1 MADVAMGSLVLY
13 IDIRN
18 CFFGKFKPMSG
29 THKTTAD
36 IQSDRQADFGNTV
49 VEESKKQGLV
59 NDVFDQVA
67 ERYDL
72 MNDVMSG
79 GLHRI
84 WKSILI
90 NTLAPPKSD
99 RPFHLLDV
107 AGGTGDIANR
117 FLEAGGAGCEVTLCD
132 INPNMIAAGIAQSA
146 TENHFKNMHF
156 ATGNAESLP
165 FGDHQFDAY
174 TIAFGIRN
182 VTHIDIAL
190 EEAFR
195 ILKPGGRFLCLE
207 FSSIDIP
214 GLDAIYDIY
223 SNNAI
228 PLMGK
233 LITGNAEPYRY
244 LVESI
249 RKFPNQK
256 PFSRMIENAGFDRVS
271 HQNLTGGI
279 VAIHSAWRL

>member
-1 MADVAMGSLVLY
+1 MGGTS
-13 IDIRN
+13 N
-18 CFFGKFKPMSG
+18 KFEPPV
-29 THKTTAD
+29 
-36 IQSDRQADFGNTV
+36 DFGNTTV
-49 VEESKKQGLV
+49 AADKKQGLV
-59 NDVFDQVA
+59 NNVFDQVA
-67 ERYDL
+67 SRYDL

-79 GLHRI
+79 GLHRV
-84 WKSILI
+84 WKSIFI
-90 NTLAPPKSD
+90 DTLAPPTSQ

-117 FLEAGGAGCEVTLCD
+117 FLDAGGSGCEVTLCD

-146 TENHFKNMHF
+146 AQDRRRHMHF
-156 ATGNAESLP
+156 ATGNAEFLP
-165 FGDHQFDAY
+165 FSDHMFDAY

-182 VTHIDIAL
+182 VTRIDAAL
-190 EEAFR
+190 GEAYR
-195 ILKPGGRFLCLE
+195 VLKPGGRFLCLE
-207 FSSIDIP
+207 FSSIDVP
-214 GLDAIYDIY
+214 GLDAIYDTY

-249 RKFPNQK
+249 RKFPNQRG
-256 PFSRMIENAGFDRVS
+256 FSRMIESAGFDRVS
-271 HQNLTGGI
+271 HKNLTGGI

>member
-1 MADVAMGSLVLY
+1 MIGADKQNTG
-13 IDIRN
+13 
-18 CFFGKFKPMSG
+18 
-29 THKTTAD
+29 AD
-36 IQSDRQADFGNTV
+36 SEPQADFGNISV
-49 VEESKKQGLV
+49 DAAKKQGLV

-67 ERYDL
+67 SRYDL

-79 GLHRI
+79 GLHRV

-90 NTLAPPKSD
+90 DKLAPPKST

-117 FLEAGGAGCEVTLCD
+117 FLDAGGSGCEVTLCD
-132 INPNMIAAGIAQSA
+132 INPNMIAAGLEQSA
-146 TENHFKNMHF
+146 ATNRTDRMHF
-156 ATGNAESLP
+156 TTGNAEALP
-165 FGDHQFDAY
+165 FDDQTFDAY

-182 VTHIDIAL
+182 VTHIDDAL
-190 EEAFR
+190 FEAYR
-195 ILKPGGRFLCLE
+195 VLKPGGRFLCLE

-214 GLDAIYDIY
+214 GLDKIYDVY
-223 SNNAI
+223 SDNAI

-233 LITGNAEPYRY
+233 LITGNAQPYRY

-256 PFSRMIENAGFDRVS
+256 QFCRMIEGAGFDRTQF
-271 HQNLTGGI
+271 QNLTGGI

>member
-1 MADVAMGSLVLY
+1 MGGT
-13 IDIRN
+13 N
-18 CFFGKFKPMSG
+18 NKFEPSV
-29 THKTTAD
+29 
-36 IQSDRQADFGNTV
+36 DFGNISV
-49 VEESKKQGLV
+49 KAGKKQGLV
-59 NDVFDQVA
+59 NTVFDQVA
-67 ERYDL
+67 SRYDL

-79 GLHRI
+79 GLHRV

-90 NTLAPPKSD
+90 DTLSPPGSQ

-117 FLEAGGAGCEVTLCD
+117 FLDAGGSGCEVTLCD
-132 INPNMIAAGIAQSA
+132 INPNMIAAGIARSA
-146 TENHFKNMHF
+146 AGHRWEQMHF
-156 ATGNAESLP
+156 ATGNAEALP
-165 FGDHQFDAY
+165 FSDQVFDAY

-182 VTHIDIAL
+182 VTHIDKAL
-190 EEAFR
+190 AEALR
-195 ILKPGGRFLCLE
+195 VLKPGGRFLCLE
-207 FSSIDIP
+207 FSTIDIP
-214 GLDAIYDIY
+214 GLDAIYDTY

-249 RKFPNQK
+249 RKFPNQRQY
-256 PFSRMIENAGFDRVS
+256 SRMIESAGFDRVS

>member
-1 MADVAMGSLVLY
+1 MG
-13 IDIRN
+13 
-18 CFFGKFKPMSG
+18 G
-29 THKTTAD
+29 TENKIANNKSEP
-36 IQSDRQADFGNTV
+36 QVDFGNTS
-49 VEESKKQGLV
+49 VEAGKKQGLV
-59 NDVFDQVA
+59 NNVFDQVA
-67 ERYDL
+67 SRYDL

-79 GLHRI
+79 GLHRV

-90 NTLAPPKSD
+90 DILAPPNSS

-117 FLEAGGAGCEVTLCD
+117 FLDAGGAGCEVTLCD
-132 INPNMIAAGIAQSA
+132 INPKMIAAGIAQSA
-146 TENHFKNMHF
+146 AQNRNGYMHF
-156 ATGNAESLP
+156 ATGNAEALP
-165 FGDHQFDAY
+165 FSDQMFDAY

-182 VTHIDIAL
+182 VTRIDTAL
-190 EEAFR
+190 GEAFR
-195 ILKPGGRFLCLE
+195 VLKPGGRFLCLE

-214 GLDAIYDIY
+214 GLDVIYDTY
-223 SNNAI
+223 SDKAI

-249 RKFPNQK
+249 RKFPDQRH
-256 PFSRMIENAGFDRVS
+256 FSRMIESAGFDRVS
-271 HQNLTGGI
+271 HQNFTGGI

>member
-1 MADVAMGSLVLY
+1 MGGTS
-13 IDIRN
+13 N
-18 CFFGKFKPMSG
+18 KFEPPV
-29 THKTTAD
+29 
-36 IQSDRQADFGNTV
+36 DFGNTS
-49 VEESKKQGLV
+49 VEADKKQGLV
-59 NDVFDQVA
+59 NNVFDQVA
-67 ERYDL
+67 SRYDL

-79 GLHRI
+79 GLHRV

-90 NTLAPPKSD
+90 DTLAPPNSA

-117 FLEAGGAGCEVTLCD
+117 FLDAGGAGCEVTLCD
-132 INPNMIAAGIAQSA
+132 INPNMIAAGIARSA
-146 TENHFKNMHF
+146 AHDRSRLMHF
-156 ATGNAESLP
+156 ATGNAEALP
-165 FGDHQFDAY
+165 FSDQVFDAY

-182 VTHIDIAL
+182 VTRIDAAL
-190 EEAFR
+190 AEAFR
-195 ILKPGGRFLCLE
+195 VLKPGGRFLCLE

-214 GLDAIYDIY
+214 GLDAIYDTY

-249 RKFPNQK
+249 RKFPNQRN
-256 PFSRMIENAGFDRVS
+256 FSRMIESAGFDRVS

>member
-1 MADVAMGSLVLY
+1 MA
-13 IDIRN
+13 
-18 CFFGKFKPMSG
+18 G
-29 THKTTAD
+29 TYKKIAENND
-36 IQSDRQADFGNTV
+36 EPQADFGNISV
-49 VEESKKQGLV
+49 DAAKKQGLV

-67 ERYDL
+67 NRYDL

-84 WKSILI
+84 WKSIFMD
-90 NTLAPPKSD
+90 TLAPPKSA
-99 RPFHLLDV
+99 RPYHLLDV
-107 AGGTGDIANR
+107 AGGTGDIAIG
-117 FLEAGGAGCEVTLCD
+117 FLEAGGAGCDVTLCD
-132 INPNMIAAGIAQSA
+132 INPNMIAAGITRSETKSYA
-146 TENHFKNMHF
+146 ERMHF
-156 ATGNAESLP
+156 ATGNAETLP
-165 FGDHQFDAY
+165 FSDQMFDAY

-182 VTHIDIAL
+182 VTHIDQAL
-190 EEAFR
+190 SEAYR
-195 ILKPGGRFLCLE
+195 VLKPGGRFLCLE

-214 GLDAIYDIY
+214 GLDVIYDVY
-223 SNNAI
+223 SDNAI

-256 PFSRMIENAGFDRVS
+256 TFCRMMTKAGFDRAS
-271 HQNLTGGI
+271 YQNLTGGI

>member
-1 MADVAMGSLVLY
+1 MGGTS
-13 IDIRN
+13 N
-18 CFFGKFKPMSG
+18 KFEPSV
-29 THKTTAD
+29 
-36 IQSDRQADFGNTV
+36 DFGNTS
-49 VEESKKQGLV
+49 VEAAKKQGLV
-59 NDVFDQVA
+59 NNVFDQVA
-67 ERYDL
+67 SRYDL

-79 GLHRI
+79 GLHRV

-90 NTLAPPKSD
+90 DTLAPPNSP

-107 AGGTGDIANR
+107 AGGTGDVANR
-117 FLEAGGAGCEVTLCD
+117 FLDAGGAGCEVTLCD
-132 INPNMIAAGIAQSA
+132 INPNMIAAGIARSA
-146 TENHFKNMHF
+146 AGHRSEQMHF
-156 ATGNAESLP
+156 ATGNAEALP
-165 FGDHQFDAY
+165 FSDPGCDAY

-182 VTHIDIAL
+182 VTRIDLAL
-190 EEAFR
+190 TEALR
-195 ILKPGGRFLCLE
+195 VLKPGGRFLCLE

-214 GLDAIYDIY
+214 GLDAIYDTY

-249 RKFPNQK
+249 RKFPNQRN
-256 PFSRMIENAGFDRVS
+256 FSRMIERAGFDRVS

>member
-1 MADVAMGSLVLY
+1 MGGT
-13 IDIRN
+13 N
-18 CFFGKFKPMSG
+18 NKFES
-29 THKTTAD
+29 
-36 IQSDRQADFGNTV
+36 QVDFGNTS
-49 VEESKKQGLV
+49 VEADEKQGMV
-59 NDVFDQVA
+59 NNVFDQVA
-67 ERYDL
+67 SRYDL

-79 GLHRI
+79 GLHRV

-90 NTLAPPKSD
+90 DTLAPPTSQ

-107 AGGTGDIANR
+107 AGGTGDIARR
-117 FLEAGGAGCEVTLCD
+117 FLDAGGVGCEVTLCD

-146 TENHFKNMHF
+146 QQDRMRHMHF
-156 ATGNAESLP
+156 TTGNAEVLP
-165 FGDHQFDAY
+165 FSDQVFDAY

-182 VTHIDIAL
+182 VTRIDTAL
-190 EEAFR
+190 CEAYR
-195 ILKPGGRFLCLE
+195 VLKPGGRFLCLE

-214 GLDAIYDIY
+214 GLDTIYETY
-223 SNNAI
+223 SDNAI

-249 RKFPNQK
+249 RKFPNQND
-256 PFSRMIENAGFDRVS
+256 FSRMIESAGFDRVC

>member
-1 MADVAMGSLVLY
+1 MGATS
-13 IDIRN
+13 N
-18 CFFGKFKPMSG
+18 KFEPPV
-29 THKTTAD
+29 
-36 IQSDRQADFGNTV
+36 DFGNTTV
-49 VEESKKQGLV
+49 AADKKQGLV
-59 NDVFDQVA
+59 NNVFDQVA
-67 ERYDL
+67 SRYDL

-79 GLHRI
+79 GLHRV
-84 WKSILI
+84 WKSIFI
-90 NTLAPPKSD
+90 DTLAPPASQ

-117 FLEAGGAGCEVTLCD
+117 FLDAGGSGCEVTLCD

-146 TENHFKNMHF
+146 AQDRRRYMHF
-156 ATGNAESLP
+156 ATANAEALP
-165 FGDHQFDAY
+165 FSDHVFDAY

-182 VTHIDIAL
+182 VTRIDAAL
-190 EEAFR
+190 GEAYR
-195 ILKPGGRFLCLE
+195 VLKPGGRFLCLE
-207 FSSIDIP
+207 FSSIDVP
-214 GLDAIYDIY
+214 GLDAIYDTY

-249 RKFPNQK
+249 RKFPNQRG
-256 PFSRMIENAGFDRVS
+256 FSRMIESAGFDRVS
-271 HQNLTGGI
+271 HKNLTGGI